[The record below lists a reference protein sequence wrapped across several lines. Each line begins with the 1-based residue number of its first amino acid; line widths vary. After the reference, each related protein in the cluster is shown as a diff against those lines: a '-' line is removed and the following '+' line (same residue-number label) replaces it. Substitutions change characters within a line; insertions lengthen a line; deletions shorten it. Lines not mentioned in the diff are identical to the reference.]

1 MENCESEDRPAAF
14 HSSQDESQEI
24 RRAVLGMIRD
34 LSSTLQAILSDPS
47 LAVPFP
53 ELSKAQIAFDRPD
66 DSFKPTQTTI
76 DLFLFDVR
84 ENMELRSN
92 EPKTERLNG
101 QAVIHRAPMRVACT
115 YLATAWPIGGTDL
128 VLQEQR
134 LLAQVLQ
141 VFSTYPNIPA
151 SFLKGKLVGQ
161 EPPLPMM
168 ATHPEELKN
177 PAEFWTAIG
186 NKMRASVT
194 VTVTISMEIFA
205 PVTAPVTKTGL
216 VRLGERT
223 AADVQTLIPATK
235 MEFYRIGGKV
245 TSSGNAVAGAMVA
258 VSGSGLAA
266 RTDGDGEYVL
276 GAMSAGPYTLNV
288 QSNGTTKQ
296 VNITVPAARSNYDV
310 QL

>member
-1 MENCESEDRPAAF
+1 
-14 HSSQDESQEI
+14 
-24 RRAVLGMIRD
+24 MIRD
-34 LSSTLQAILSDPS
+34 LSTTLQAILSDPS
-47 LAVPFP
+47 LAGPFP
-53 ELSKAQIAFDRPD
+53 ELHNALIAFDRPD
-66 DSFKPTQTTI
+66 DGFKPTETTI

-92 EPKTERLNG
+92 EPKVERLNG

-115 YLATAWPIGGTDL
+115 YLITAWPVGGTDL

-141 VFSTYPNIPA
+141 VLSMHPQIPA
-151 SFLKGKLVGQ
+151 AFLKGKLIGQ

-186 NKMRASVT
+186 NKMRASINVT
-194 VTVTISMEIFA
+194 ATISMDVFA
-205 PVTAPVTKTGL
+205 PVTAPIAKTGL

-223 AADVQTLIPATK
+223 APDRQTLVPAT
-235 MEFYRIGGKV
+235 MTEFYRIGGKV
-245 TSSGNAVAGAMVA
+245 TSGGSAVPGATVAVAGAA
-258 VSGSGLAA
+258 LSA
-266 RTDGDGEYVL
+266 RTDGDGEYIL
-276 GAMSAGPYTLNV
+276 GAIAAGAYTLNV
-288 QSNGTTKQ
+288 QSSATTKQ
-296 VNITVPAARSNYDV
+296 VNVTVPAPAGGNYDV

>member
-1 MENCESEDRPAAF
+1 
-14 HSSQDESQEI
+14 
-24 RRAVLGMIRD
+24 MIRD
-34 LSSTLQAILSDPS
+34 LSTTLQAILSDPS

-66 DSFKPTQTTI
+66 DSFKPVQTTL

-92 EPKTERLNG
+92 EPKIERLNG
-101 QAVIHRAPMRVACT
+101 QAVIHQGPMRVACT
-115 YLATAWPIGGTDL
+115 YLITAWPVGGTDL

-134 LLAQVLQ
+134 LLTQALQVL
-141 VFSTYPNIPA
+141 STYPKIPA
-151 SFLKGKLVGQ
+151 SFLKGKLATQ

-168 ATHPEELKN
+168 ASHPEELKN

-194 VTVTISMEIFA
+194 VTVTISMDVFA
-205 PVTAPVTKTGL
+205 PVTAPITKTGL
-216 VRLGERT
+216 VRLGGRT
-223 AADVQTLIPATK
+223 AADVETLIPATK
-235 MEFYRIGGKV
+235 MEFYRIGGTV
-245 TSSGNAVAGAMVA
+245 SSGGNALAGAMVA
-258 VSGSGLAA
+258 VAGAGLSA
-266 RTDGDGEYVL
+266 RTDHDGRYVL
-276 GAMSAGPYTLNV
+276 GAMAAGAYSLNV

-296 VNITVPAARSNYDV
+296 VNITIPASAGSNYDV

>member
-1 MENCESEDRPAAF
+1 MG
-14 HSSQDESQEI
+14 
-24 RRAVLGMIRD
+24 VLGFVIRD

-53 ELSKAQIAFDRPD
+53 ELSKALIAFDRPD
-66 DSFKPTQTTI
+66 DSFKPAQTTI

-92 EPKTERLNG
+92 EPKIERLNG
-101 QAVIHRAPMRVACT
+101 QAVIQQAPMRVACT
-115 YLATAWPIGGTDL
+115 YLATAWPVGGTDL

-141 VFSTYPNIPA
+141 VFSKYPRIPA
-151 SFLKGKLVGQ
+151 SFLKGKLAGQ
-161 EPPLPMM
+161 EPVLPMM
-168 ATHPEELKN
+168 ATHPDELKN

-186 NKMRASVT
+186 NKLRASVT
-194 VTVTISMEIFA
+194 VTVTISMEVIP
-205 PVTAPVTKTGL
+205 PVTAPITKTGL

-223 AADVQTLIPATK
+223 AADEHTLIPATR

-245 TSSGNAVAGAMVA
+245 TSGGSALAGAMITVA
-258 VSGSGLAA
+258 GWGLAA
-266 RTDGDGEYVL
+266 RTDADGQYVL
-276 GAMSAGPYTLNV
+276 GVV
-288 QSNGTTKQ
+288 QPGAYVLTVQANGTTKQ
-296 VNITVPAARSNYDV
+296 VNVTVPATAGGNYDV

>member
-1 MENCESEDRPAAF
+1 
-14 HSSQDESQEI
+14 
-24 RRAVLGMIRD
+24 MIRD

-47 LAVPFP
+47 LAAPFP
-53 ELSKAQIAFDRPD
+53 ELSKALIAFDRPD
-66 DSFKPTQTTI
+66 DGFKPTQTTI

-92 EPKTERLNG
+92 EPKIERLNG
-101 QAVIHRAPMRVACT
+101 QAVIHQAPMRVACT
-115 YLATAWPIGGTDL
+115 YLVTAWPIGGTDL

-134 LLAQVLQ
+134 LIAQVLQ
-141 VFSTYPNIPA
+141 VLSTYPHIPS

-168 ATHPEELKN
+168 ATHPEEPKN

-186 NKMRASVT
+186 NKMRASIT
-194 VTVTISMEIFA
+194 VTVTISMDVVA
-205 PVTAPVTKTGL
+205 PVMAPVAKTAL

-223 AADVQTLIPATK
+223 APDAQTLIPATT

-245 TSSGNAVAGAMVA
+245 TSGGNVVAGATVA
-258 VSGSGLAA
+258 VVGAGLAA
-266 RTDGDGEYVL
+266 RTDGDGDYVL
-276 GAMSAGPYTLNV
+276 GAMTAGPYTLNV
-288 QSNGTTKQ
+288 QSQATTKQ
-296 VNITVPAARSNYDV
+296 VNITVPAPAGSNYDV

>member
-1 MENCESEDRPAAF
+1 MGP
-14 HSSQDESQEI
+14 
-24 RRAVLGMIRD
+24 RRWEEKIFGRGECTRSVIRD
-34 LSSTLQAILSDPS
+34 LSSTLQAILSDQS

-53 ELSKAQIAFDRPD
+53 ELSKALIAFDRPD

-92 EPKTERLNG
+92 EPKIDRLNG
-101 QAVIHRAPMRVACT
+101 QAVIHQAPMRVACT
-115 YLATAWPIGGTDL
+115 YLLTAWPMGGPDL

-134 LLAQVLQ
+134 LLSQGLQ
-141 VFSTYPNIPA
+141 VFS
-151 SFLKGKLVGQ
+151 SFPIVPPSYLKGKLVGQ

-194 VTVTISMEIFA
+194 VTVTIGMEVFA
-205 PVTAPVTKTGL
+205 PVTAPIAKTEL

-223 AADVQTLIPATK
+223 AADEQTLIPATK

-245 TSSGNAVAGAMVA
+245 TSGGNAVAGAMVA
-258 VSGSGLAA
+258 VAGAGLSA

-276 GAMSAGPYTLNV
+276 GAMAAGAYTLNV
-288 QSNGTTKQ
+288 QSNTTIKQ
-296 VNITVPAARSNYDV
+296 VNITVPAAAGSNYDV